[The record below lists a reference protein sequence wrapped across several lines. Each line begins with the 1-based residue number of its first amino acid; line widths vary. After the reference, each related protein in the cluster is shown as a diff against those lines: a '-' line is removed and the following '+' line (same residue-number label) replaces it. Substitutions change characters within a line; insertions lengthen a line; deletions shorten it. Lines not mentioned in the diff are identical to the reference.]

1 VATRDRI
8 VVGASAGGIR
18 ALEEMVAG
26 LPADLPAAV
35 MVVMQT
41 SVDSPRIF
49 PQMLAKAGSLP
60 ARYAVDR
67 EIIRDGT
74 MYALHQ
80 DKFMG
85 PPSAFTFPDC
95 GGALWEMTDGAL
107 LRWRCHVG
115 HAFTVDGLLAGQTG
129 PSGAPGA
136 PRLAG

>member
-1 VATRDRI
+1 MDGRDSICVVATRDRI

-35 MVVMQT
+35 MVVMHT

-74 MYALHQ
+74 MYVA
-80 DKFMG
+80 
-85 PPSAFTFPDC
+85 PPDQH
-95 GGALWEMTDGAL
+95 L
-107 LRWRCHVG
+107 LIDRER
-115 HAFTVDGLLAGQTG
+115 LLVVQAG